1 MKLQIN
7 HLVKDEP
14 WNELGIR
21 KAFIETDNVVG
32 WSKKEDVIIIEVEHR
47 PTYTFT
53 KYSVSLNEAKRIEDK
68 IVEYRKKQIEKRR
81 TKETRI
87 IRSSKEYVY
96 ASLSCCSLR
105 NSL

>member
-32 WSKKEDVIIIEVEHR
+32 WAKKDDTIVIEVEHR

-53 KYSVSLNEAKRIEDK
+53 EYSVSLNEAKRIEDK
-68 IVEYRKKQIEKRR
+68 IVEYRKVQKEKEEQKKRELYGAPKNTYMPLYR
-81 TKETRI
+81 
-87 IRSSKEYVY
+87 VV
-96 ASLSCCSLR
+96 L
-105 NSL
+105 

>member
-47 PTYTFT
+47 PIYTFT

-68 IVEYRKKQIEKRR
+68 IVEYRKKQIEKEEQKKRELYGAPKNTYMPLYR
-81 TKETRI
+81 
-87 IRSSKEYVY
+87 VV
-96 ASLSCCSLR
+96 L
-105 NSL
+105 

>member
-21 KAFIETDNVVG
+21 KALIETDNVVG

-68 IVEYRKKQIEKRR
+68 IVEYRKVQKEKEEQKKRELYGAPKNTYMPLYR
-81 TKETRI
+81 
-87 IRSSKEYVY
+87 VV
-96 ASLSCCSLR
+96 L
-105 NSL
+105 

>member
-47 PTYTFT
+47 PTYAFT

-68 IVEYRKKQIEKRR
+68 IVEYRKKQIEKEEQKKRELYGAPKNTYMPLYR
-81 TKETRI
+81 
-87 IRSSKEYVY
+87 VV
-96 ASLSCCSLR
+96 L
-105 NSL
+105 